1 MSNEY
6 KRPKYYG
13 ESELAMQHFYVKFSR
28 TEALIAYSEK
38 NHMVLMTNVK
48 LKEKKKKIFLCTSFT
63 FLPYTLTPFQSESQ
77 GKVVIR
83 YLREP
88 FSALLLLLHAVRKQ
102 CATLPVC
109 VAAQVFA
116 VKVKT

>member
-1 MSNEY
+1 
-6 KRPKYYG
+6 
-13 ESELAMQHFYVKFSR
+13 MQHFYAKLSI

-38 NHMVLMTNVK
+38 NHTVLMTNVK
-48 LKEKKKKIFLCTSFT
+48 TEEKKKISLCTSFT